1 MLPLLLLLH
10 VMTSIHRTLSGSCL
24 VGAWLIG
31 GGAAAAEDDAQ
42 AAARAENARKLT
54 EEVQRCLCLCIII
67 IIIVF
72 NHTALFLLQIKRSK
86 PLFGSKGLLITKV
99 SPSRS

>member
-1 MLPLLLLLH
+1 
-10 VMTSIHRTLSGSCL
+10 
-24 VGAWLIG
+24 LIG

-54 EEVQRCLCLCIII
+54 EEVQRCFCLCIII
-67 IIIVF
+67 IIIFIVF

-99 SPSRS
+99 SPSPS

>member
-1 MLPLLLLLH
+1 MLLLLLLLH

-54 EEVQRCLCLCIII
+54 EEVQRCFCLCIII

-99 SPSRS
+99 